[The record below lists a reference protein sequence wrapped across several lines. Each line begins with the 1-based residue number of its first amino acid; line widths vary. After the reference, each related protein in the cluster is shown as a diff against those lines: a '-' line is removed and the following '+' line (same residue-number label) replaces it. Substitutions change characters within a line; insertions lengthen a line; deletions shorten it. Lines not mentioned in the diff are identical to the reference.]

1 MKQEE
6 QKNETQE
13 ERIEHELREKRFR
26 VLHLA
31 NMIVMRTES
40 RNPYVLDGIALELR
54 SLAFQMR
61 ALERVKEGKVITE

>member
-1 MKQEE
+1 MSQEE
-6 QKNETQE
+6 EQQQA
-13 ERIEHELREKRFR
+13 ERIDKELREKRFR
-26 VLHLA
+26 ALHLA
-31 NMIVMRTES
+31 NMIIMRQEA